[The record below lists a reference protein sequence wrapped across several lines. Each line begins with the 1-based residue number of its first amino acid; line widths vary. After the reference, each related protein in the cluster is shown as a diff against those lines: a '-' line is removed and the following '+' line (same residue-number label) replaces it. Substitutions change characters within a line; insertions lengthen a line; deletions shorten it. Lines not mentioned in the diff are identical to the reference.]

1 MMYDH
6 TKTKEKAATL
16 EDRVRIELEES
27 HVGRQNAIKARVLAR
42 KLGEPERVVRA
53 TIQALRKDGA
63 LILSAISPPYGYFV
77 AETAEE
83 WREFRHQNLRAR
95 ALDILETDKAMAK
108 AARERF
114 GPAVQLA
121 LFERVEVVA

>member
-1 MMYDH
+1 MLD
-6 TKTKEKAATL
+6 
-16 EDRVRIELEES
+16 
-27 HVGRQNAIKARVLAR
+27 AR
-42 KLGEPERVVRA
+42 
-53 TIQALRKDGA
+53 
-63 LILSAISPPYGYFV
+63 YFV

-121 LFERVEVVA
+121 LFAEQAEMVA